1 MAPRWGGLRPEP
13 YKLSPPDADSDM
25 IVQEGTAWERPGGLR
40 LLDRLGNAITAG
52 MESLSPVDGL
62 RYVDA
67 GGKDVAYV
75 PTWTGD
81 DVPVPGTGLRTL
93 KNMSGVR
100 TVGEMTTGSSASL
113 KDRGL
118 ALGDRR
124 KAVAEA
130 IREAQKPHVA
140 AVVVPEWKPGDPL
153 PKRSHETK
161 RDVID
166 TGKKKKGVVDSANLT
181 LDEADDRIDL
191 KFDSAEDRES
201 LLSVLGDLS
210 SKEKGNLWD
219 VDFELDD
226 DDPWGDKKSEEQE
239 RLDTL
244 IVEVKRTVD
253 VAEVVGD
260 SDDPFGDEGKPARPA
275 ELSGK
280 EAVTHLED
288 IFSSD
293 ENKET
298 LDKIKEQRKM
308 DAIKK
313 ARTQLEWDAR
323 LEARESAT
331 RVTDSYH
338 PKSEIPTREER
349 GRDDKRPNRDYSAEQ
364 VATSDQSD
372 VDQRD
377 LETLIDHADG
387 TMVYARGITEDLT
400 AETVVDDLER
410 ITSSLSSLTVLG
422 EYSRSPTPMDQAHA
436 GRSLVDELVEARGFD
451 GDTLKVTSDELDEMV
466 LSGGFVEVARGGQR
480 QYQEDHLHGTVLM
493 GTGVD
498 GAGLYFALER
508 KEGGAFSAAS
518 YAASETDGVVIRG
531 GVNPTAK
538 TIHVK
543 QINKMVEGYRKSVG
557 DRDHH
562 GVPTPMSEGDEIS
575 EELDGLLQVRQVLSL
590 KAQGL
595 AVENGKV
602 VASPVDEEMKSRT
615 LKQLKNLDLMV
626 LASNDGESQHSTT
639 AVAVLLG
646 YDAIYATSTDTGN
659 KDNRVIVLN
668 RSAAVVADTVLETE
682 TVDDT
687 SYAIDGDGRHVVGED
702 ALAKRMNP
710 VLDDRGAPRFVPGS
724 YGADEE
730 FIERQVEKTLEKFD
744 EANAPEIADGA
755 AGSTDTSV
763 KAKKVKRDLAA
774 AGGHWSMTAKERR
787 DFSQNHVYV
796 HPNGHREDSGMW
808 KTVNRTGVEWIT
820 HGRDESGRTGPRN
833 LRTDLERQVEVHEGV
848 VSTYGADSATGILHQ
863 QKVDAA
869 KKALEYLDTH
879 TDEEFAA
886 DLVKALRI
894 YYDDEDNDVVVQI
907 PDGERFDAFLEE
919 GYKTTHEV
927 ESSHSDENIRGDY
940 EVMQGVPLDAP
951 DSVRP
956 ASGHVVGGARKRWL
970 ADQMTGD
977 DGVFKVNE
985 PGRHTDN
992 ATPEHSEDVQTA
1004 TTGTASVYGR
1014 IQLVLNDDVKE
1025 RTKMGAGDTL
1035 NSSVRAAPMTGATD
1049 EELLDA
1055 FLASDGGKGDH
1066 TAPEKLK
1073 RALELVMDGPG
1084 ENLHTVGAGS
1094 DNAYG
1099 VGSEA
1104 YVETM
1109 IFGAFDIADV
1119 KEIKIPEDF
1128 WRAGAGASEV
1138 SPSPGADSGWHKSH
1152 TDEAKAMMMENL
1164 MVTIRTGDI
1173 EGVTP
1178 EVLDLIRT
1186 ALVENAEA
1194 VKDNLVRSQIDR
1206 RLQEIASMKKRAAI
1220 LETIRAK
1227 NKEIKVSFT
1236 SLTGVDFDDP
1246 TIYPDFV
1253 EGMTVEQIMQGRL
1266 AKALND
1272 LAEAIKT
1279 WEPPVERAPSDVP
1292 MASRI

>member
-93 KNMSGVR
+93 SSMSGVR
-100 TVGEMTTGSSASL
+100 TVGEMTSGSASL

-130 IREAQKPHVA
+130 IREAQKPQVA

-161 RDVID
+161 RDVVD
-166 TGKKKKGVVDSANLT
+166 TSKKKKGVVDSPDLT

-201 LLSVLGDLS
+201 LLSALEGLS
-210 SKEKGNLWD
+210 SKEKGNFWD
-219 VDFELDD
+219 VDVELDD

-239 RLDTL
+239 RLDKL
-244 IVEVKRTVD
+244 IVEVKRTID
-253 VAEVVGD
+253 VAEVMGD
-260 SDDPFGDEGKPARPA
+260 SDDPFGDSEGKPARPA

-293 ENKET
+293 EDKEI
-298 LDKIKEQRKM
+298 LDKIKEQRKIV
-308 DAIKK
+308 AIKK

-331 RVTDSYH
+331 KVTDSYH
-338 PKSEIPTREER
+338 PKGQIPTREER

-410 ITSSLSSLTVLG
+410 ITSSLSSLTVLEEQG
-422 EYSRSPTPMDQAHA
+422 GSPTPMGETHA

-466 LSGGFVEVARGGQR
+466 LSGGFVEVARGGRR

-518 YAASETDGVVIRG
+518 YAAGETDGVVIRG

-575 EELDGLLQVRQVLSL
+575 EELDGLLQVRQALSL

-615 LKQLKNLDLMV
+615 LKQLKNLDSMV
-626 LASNDGESQHSTT
+626 LASNDGDQQHSTT

-646 YDAIYATSTDTGN
+646 YDAIYATSTDTEN

-668 RSAAVVADTVLETE
+668 RSAVVVADTVLETE
-682 TVDDT
+682 TVGDT
-687 SYAIDGDGRHVVGED
+687 SYAIDRDGKHVVGEA
-702 ALAKRMNP
+702 ALAERMNP
-710 VLDDRGAPRFVPGS
+710 VLDDRGAPRFTPGE

-755 AGSTDTSV
+755 GSTDTSV

-774 AGGHWSMTAKERR
+774 AGGQYRMTAKEREAFTDSEVKKAAGTAER
-787 DFSQNHVYV
+787 AKLGD
-796 HPNGHREDSGMW
+796 PWAANG
-808 KTVNRTGVEWIT
+808 KTGVELVT
-820 HGRDESGRTGPRN
+820 PY
-833 LRTDLERQVEVHEGV
+833 LRETQTEEMSVLERLRKQLDIQDLILAGPQDQAIKDRHAKFKERLQR
-848 VSTYGADSATGILHQ
+848 GI
-863 QKVDAA
+863 DY
-869 KKALEYLDTH
+869 LESH
-879 TDEEFAA
+879 TDEEFVA
-886 DLVKALRI
+886 DLAKALRI
-894 YYDDEDNDVVVQI
+894 WHDDEENDLSVAI
-907 PDGERFDAFLEE
+907 PYGPAFDGFLEE

-927 ESSHSDENIRGDY
+927 TSDHSGEDIRGDY
-940 EVMQGVPLDAP
+940 EVSQGVPRDAP
-951 DSVRP
+951 ESVRP
-956 ASGHVVGGARKRWL
+956 ASGFVHAGATKRHL
-970 ADQMTGD
+970 AKKNDED
-977 DGVFKVNE
+977 FV
-985 PGRHTDN
+985 PGRDHPDRDHTLTDLHHQRVMN
-992 ATPEHSEDVQTA
+992 
-1004 TTGTASVYGR
+1004 GKGIYGQ
-1014 IQLVLNDDVKE
+1014 IHLVLNPDVKE
-1025 RTKMGAGDTL
+1025 RTKAGEGDSL
-1035 NSSVRAAPMTGATD
+1035 NYSVRGAPMVGATD
-1049 EELLDA
+1049 EELVDS
-1055 FLASDGGKGDH
+1055 FLAVDGGKGAKDRVQFD
-1066 TAPEKLK
+1066 KIK
-1073 RALELVMDGPG
+1073 RALELVIDGPG
-1084 ENLHTVGAGS
+1084 ENQENIGYREQGTHDEEQKLGGH
-1094 DNAYG
+1094 N
-1099 VGSEA
+1099 
-1104 YVETM
+1104 YVEAM
-1109 IFGAFDIADV
+1109 IYGSFDIDDVAEIRIPPTVWTARSLGHTPMRSMTPSYGRDGTPADQALMGV
-1119 KEIKIPEDF
+1119 LQTGRDIKDLDPEIEELI
-1128 WRAGAGASEV
+1128 R
-1138 SPSPGADSGWHKSH
+1138 
-1152 TDEAKAMMMENL
+1152 KAL
-1164 MVTIRTGDI
+1164 I
-1173 EGVTP
+1173 ETP
-1178 EVLDLIRT
+1178 EQVRDAMRNTQFI
-1186 ALVENAEA
+1186 V
-1194 VKDNLVRSQIDR
+1194 VMDNL
-1206 RLQEIASMKKRAAI
+1206 ASMRKRADMLAAV
-1220 LETIRAK
+1220 RAK
-1227 NKEIKVSFT
+1227 NKEVKVTFLSEKGIDMDDASILFGAE
-1236 SLTGVDFDDP
+1236 GV
-1246 TIYPDFV
+1246 
-1253 EGMTVEQIMQGRL
+1253 GKTVEQVYQARL
-1266 AKALND
+1266 VKALEQ
-1272 LAEAIKT
+1272 LAIEIEK
-1279 WEPPVERAPSDVP
+1279 WEPPVEGIATP
-1292 MASRI
+1292 MASRL